1 MRRFEIV
8 DGARRKAKACALLTY
23 NTATREFGIEV
34 FEGVSPD
41 DLPMT
46 LAAHA
51 ERGVRRLDPTW
62 SRRWVQERIVP
73 TGRQNLGEV
82 LRAHGLMEYDE
93 LTLLVSCE
101 GRCSQDDFYVRE
113 LPGAAD
119 LPASAEKVGAA
130 QTVGERL
137 ARARRERGFTQAELA
152 HRTGVPQP
160 SISAIERGHANPT
173 LDTLQSLAR
182 GLELEF
188 YFEFRRP
195 E

>member
-23 NTATREFGIEV
+23 NPATREFAIEIY
-34 FEGVSPD
+34 ESALPD

-82 LRAHGLMEYDE
+82 LRAHSLMEYDE

-101 GRCSQDDFYVRE
+101 GRCCQDDFYIRE
-113 LPGAAD
+113 LSEAAA
-119 LPASAEKVGAA
+119 PAAAPEKPSASRA
-130 QTVGERL
+130 VGERL
-137 ARARRERGFTQAELA
+137 AQARRQRGLTQVELA

-160 SISAIERGHANPT
+160 SISAIERGRANPT
-173 LDTLQSLAR
+173 VETLQSLAR

-188 YFEFRRP
+188 WFDFRRAD
-195 E
+195 